1 MSRHW
6 PTLTVVSLFAGL
18 VLLALGYWGAWLPH
32 PAAGLNILGIDLPE
46 YVKFVP
52 AVQTGQ
58 ISLDRLIFFAPLLAL
73 ALGLILVGTLRRP
86 DLPAWL
92 RVPVVLLA
100 IPTAL
105 AMLPP
110 AWTPPLL
117 RTPEFRAQ
125 TLWIGMIVVLAALSP
140 LLRRFLPDAVRG
152 IVFVALA
159 LFVFPA
165 LAAYLRL
172 LPALETLY
180 GTAVKTGAAFYLV
193 AAGAVCLGIGGLL
206 LVVTGLVQRRASAD
220 SPTAVAGTAEVSD
233 GLA

>member
-1 MSRHW
+1 MSRYL
-6 PTLTVVSLFAGL
+6 PTLTLISLFAGL
-18 VLLALGYWGAWLPH
+18 FLLAMGYWGAWLPH

-73 ALGLILVGTLRRP
+73 ALGFILVGTLRRP
-86 DLPAWL
+86 GLPTWL
-92 RVPVVLLA
+92 RVLVVLLA

-117 RTPEFRAQ
+117 RTPEFRNQ
-125 TLWIGMIVVLAALSP
+125 TLWIAMIVVLVALSP

-152 IVFVALA
+152 MILVSLA

-165 LAAYLRL
+165 LTAYLKL
-172 LPALETLY
+172 LPALATLY
-180 GTAVKTGAAFYLV
+180 GTAVKPGAAFYLV
-193 AAGAVCLGIGGLL
+193 AAGAACLGAGGLF
-206 LVVTGLVQRRASAD
+206 LVVIRLVQGRASPD
-220 SPTAVAGTAEVSD
+220 GPTPVAGRVEASD